1 MKFEFYREEPRADA
15 NTGAY
20 WVGNAKT
27 HDWRWRLKSNGR
39 IVAEGGEGYQRSAKM
54 LSALRS
60 IFKESPQRLREIETA
75 WDAARRSHQ

>member
-1 MKFEFYREEPRADA
+1 MKFEFYREGKWETDDPSGYLAVNVDK
-15 NTGAY
+15 G
-20 WVGNAKT
+20 
-27 HDWRWRLKSNGR
+27 DWRWRLKSNGR

-60 IFKESPQRLREIETA
+60 IFKDSPQRLREIEAA